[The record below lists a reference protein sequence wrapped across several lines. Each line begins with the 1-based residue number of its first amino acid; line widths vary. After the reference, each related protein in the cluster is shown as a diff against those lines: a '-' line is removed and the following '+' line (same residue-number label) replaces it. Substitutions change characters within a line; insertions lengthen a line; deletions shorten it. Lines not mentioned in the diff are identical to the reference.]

1 MPAAGIGT
9 MIATMLPY
17 SAAFLVVWL
26 ALLILWIALGWPLG
40 PDALLTLAPAR

>member
-1 MPAAGIGT
+1 

-17 SAAFLVVWL
+17 SVSFLVVWL

-40 PDALLTLAPAR
+40 PDVALMLAPAR